1 MPAAEKNA
9 TYVSSLGTLYKVLG
23 FATHATTNE
32 LLVLYSRMKKTGELN
47 ENITAESLER
57 FTKNDFSRVEIIQ
70 K

>member
-47 ENITAESLER
+47 ESILAESLER
-57 FTKNDFSRVEIIQ
+57 FTRNDFSRIDI
-70 K
+70 